1 MGSSSRSTD
10 AGGVQEGRG
19 SVGIVYEAARS
30 LKHYLQS
37 VMV

>member
-1 MGSSSRSTD
+1 MGSSSCSTN

-30 LKHYLQS
+30 LKHCLRS

>member
-1 MGSSSRSTD
+1 VGSSSCSTD
-10 AGGVQEGRG
+10 AGGVRECRG

-30 LKHYLQS
+30 LKHCLRS